1 MPGDCSLNQNEV
13 SIPAPETSFYIHHPK
28 FQDVD
33 SAALMENTG
42 PVRVLFPMAVV
53 DELDRLK
60 ESKDRHTRWRA
71 DHTLAVLDKLLDGDD
86 ADVPDE
92 VEARATTTGSTRRQ
106 TASSASS
113 STPSSTCCCCSAAP
127 NA

>member
-13 SIPAPETSFYIHHPK
+13 SILAPETSFYIHLPK

-53 DELDRLK
+53 GELDRLK

-71 DHTLAVLDKLLDGDD
+71 DH
-86 ADVPDE
+86 P
-92 VEARATTTGSTRRQ
+92 
-106 TASSASS
+106 SS
-113 STPSSTCCCCSAAP
+113 SEGIPAFRRGGNPILNPAARSAADSLR
-127 NA
+127 